1 VNDIT
6 KYEEPFPGAERIRG
20 MRTAEERLIQPLP
33 PDEGVGGSS
42 VSGPVGTEPHVTQS
56 TSPAAN
62 PFLS

>member
-1 VNDIT
+1 MNYIT
-6 KYEEPFPGAERIRG
+6 KYGGPFPGAERIRG

-33 PDEGVGGSS
+33 PDEGVGDFSI
-42 VSGPVGTEPHVTQS
+42 SGPVGTEPYVTQS